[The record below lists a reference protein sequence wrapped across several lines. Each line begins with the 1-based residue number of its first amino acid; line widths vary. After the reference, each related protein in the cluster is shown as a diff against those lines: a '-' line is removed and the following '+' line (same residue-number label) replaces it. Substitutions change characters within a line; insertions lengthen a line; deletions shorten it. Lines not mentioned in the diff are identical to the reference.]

1 MRVYYSDHLAVDL
14 PRGHRFPM
22 PKYSLVRQALLD
34 QGVLSAD
41 ELYPAPLAE
50 PSDLLL
56 AHTSAYVQAVL
67 DGSLEARI
75 VRQIGLPWSR
85 GLVLRSLASVG
96 GSLAAARAALLDG
109 ACGNLA
115 GGTHHASA
123 SEGAGFC
130 VFNDLAVTALALLRD
145 RKVQRIAIVDL
156 DVHQGNGSAAI
167 LNGNPGVF
175 TFSLHGQKNYPFR
188 KSPSSL
194 DIGLEDG
201 AGDELYLAALERGLA
216 EVLAFQPEL
225 VLYQAGVDPLKED
238 RLGRLAISMDGLA
251 QRDRRVLDECRR
263 KAVPVAIV
271 LGGGYAEPIDLTVQ
285 AHVQTYQVLREIFP
299 EL

>member
-1 MRVYYSDHLAVDL
+1 MRVYYSDHLTVDL
-14 PRGHRFPM
+14 PPGHRFPM
-22 PKYSLVRQALLD
+22 PKYHLVRQALLD
-34 QGVLSAD
+34 KGVLSSD

-50 PSDLLL
+50 PCDLVL
-56 AHTSAYVQAVL
+56 AHTTEYVQAVL

-85 GLVLRSLASVG
+85 GLVQRSLASVG
-96 GSLAAARAALLDG
+96 GSLAAARAALEYG
-109 ACGNLA
+109 FSGNLA

-123 SEGAGFC
+123 DEGAGFC
-130 VFNDLAVTALALLRD
+130 VFNDLAVVTLALLRD
-145 RKVQRIAIVDL
+145 RAVKRIAIIDL

-167 LNGNPGVF
+167 LKHNPQVF

-188 KSPSSL
+188 KFPSTL

-201 AGDELYLAALERGLA
+201 AGDELYLAALERGLT
-216 EVLAFQPEL
+216 EVFAYQPEL

-251 QRDRRVLDECRR
+251 QRDRRVLEECRR
-263 KAVPVAIV
+263 KAIPVAMV

-285 AHVQTYQVLREIFP
+285 AHVQTYQVLREIFSG
-299 EL
+299 L